1 MIELVVVDNLGR
13 FLSFWK
19 NFLNYAHN
27 VNPHV
32 IYNLADRV
40 DEELRKY
47 NGVRVQPYTKN
58 WTKIEFEREEDATLF
73 LLRFA

>member
-1 MIELVVVDNLGR
+1 MIELVVTDNLGR
-13 FLSFWK
+13 FLSFWN
-19 NFLNYAHN
+19 NFLIYANN

-47 NGVRVQPYTKN
+47 NGVRVEPYTK
-58 WTKIEFEREEDATLF
+58 WTRIEFEREEDVTLF

>member
-1 MIELVVVDNLGR
+1 MIELTVLDSRGS
-13 FLSFWK
+13 FLPFWN
-19 NFLNYAHN
+19 NFLNYAHS

-47 NGVRVQPYTKN
+47 NGVRVQPYIKN
-58 WTKIEFEREEDATLF
+58 WTRIEFEREEDVTLF